1 MGTKSGEILV
11 YDIAASTLIE
21 SIAAH
26 KGAVWSMHVRPDEL
40 GLVTGSAD
48 KDVKFWEFTSK
59 TVDKVST
66 LCYLSDLF
74 YSISC
79 R

>member
-1 MGTKSGEILV
+1 MQ
-11 YDIAASTLIE
+11 
-21 SIAAH
+21 
-26 KGAVWSMHVRPDEL
+26 VRPDEL

-66 LCYLSDLF
+66 L
-74 YSISC
+74 
-79 R
+79 